1 MADEKKKETKP
12 AKPASKEKSSKD
24 GGLDGKSFWFLWAM
38 LGAVIVGGTTGGFAL
53 SQLLSGT
60 DTVCPAAETNTADAK
75 KENFDDFLS
84 KNAAAQSTWLYDK
97 MDPIVA
103 NLDEPGVTRYVR
115 ASVTLEMSPEMDR
128 IKGETFLE
136 ERKMI
141 LRDWLTTYF
150 AGLSLEDV
158 RGSRSLEKIKRQVQ
172 DQFNEILFSNGKP
185 YVQRILFR
193 EFAVQ

>member
-1 MADEKKKETKP
+1 
-12 AKPASKEKSSKD
+12 
-24 GGLDGKSFWFLWAM
+24 M

-53 SQLLSGT
+53 SQLLGGT
-60 DTVCPAAETNTADAK
+60 DTVCPAAETNGADTK